1 MLVIYK
7 WNLADH
13 VTGTG
18 ILKSK
23 KFFPK
28 MRSILSRNGGGKA
41 DILVSHGDIVDIS
54 DELNFEVWSD
64 LIMQKLRHFQVRETP
79 GHTNGDLYFSF

>member
-54 DELNFEVWSD
+54 DELNFEVW
-64 LIMQKLRHFQVRETP
+64 
-79 GHTNGDLYFSF
+79 